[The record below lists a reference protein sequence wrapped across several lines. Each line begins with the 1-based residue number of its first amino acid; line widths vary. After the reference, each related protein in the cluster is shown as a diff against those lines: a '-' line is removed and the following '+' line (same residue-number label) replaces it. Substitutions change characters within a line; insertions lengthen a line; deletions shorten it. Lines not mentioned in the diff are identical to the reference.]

1 MTTVPFPTV
10 ASPPLTHA
18 LLRAQPEDF
27 QVGEDLGFPLTGSGE
42 HVWLRVRKRG
52 FNTDQVAGLL
62 ARQAGLSRRNVS
74 YSGMKDRHAVTEQW
88 FSIWLPRTTVAN
100 WQDGMPEGV
109 EVVEH
114 GRHSRKLQR
123 GTHRS
128 NRFMI
133 TLRECVG
140 EAASVEQRLAEIG
153 RDGVPNYFGEQRFG
167 RDGENVA
174 RAEAMF
180 TGQEAVHDKHR
191 RGIYLSA
198 ARSFLF
204 NLVLARRVTNGS
216 WNRLL
221 PGEAVMLDGKN
232 SFFVDGSETR
242 AARQGCRDGGFVTDD
257 VDAALLERLNR
268 HDIHPSGP
276 LWGEGE
282 LPSRGEARAL
292 EEGVVAGHRALA
304 DGLAAA
310 GLRQERRAL
319 RLFPAGLAHRWL
331 DPTTLKLEF
340 SLPRGC
346 YATAVLCELANYQNA
361 AGLSGPVDSG
371 D

>member
-1 MTTVPFPTV
+1 MIVSFPTV
-10 ASPPLTHA
+10 APPPLVSA
-18 LLRAQPEDF
+18 SLRTRPEDF
-27 QVGEDLGFPLTGSGE
+27 MVSEELGFPLAGSGE

-52 FNTDQVAGLL
+52 LNTDQVAGHL
-62 ARQAGLSRRNVS
+62 ARQAGVSRRNVS

-100 WQDGMPEGV
+100 WQDGMPAGV

-123 GTHRS
+123 GTHRA

-140 EAASVEQRLAEIG
+140 ETVSVEQQLAKIG

-180 TGQEAVHDKHR
+180 TGQEEVRDKHR

-198 ARSFLF
+198 SRSFLF
-204 NLVLARRVTNGS
+204 NLVLARRVTDGS
-216 WNRLL
+216 WNRIL
-221 PGEAVMLDGKN
+221 PGEALMLDGKN
-232 SFFVDGSETR
+232 SFFPMD
-242 AARQGCRDGGFVTDD
+242 ATDST
-257 VDAALLERLNR
+257 LQERLDR

-282 LPSRGEARAL
+282 LPSRGEAREM

-319 RLFPAGLAHRWL
+319 RLFPAGLAHQWL
-331 DPTTLKLEF
+331 DPTILKLEF

-346 YATAVLCELANYQNA
+346 YATAVLRELANYQNA